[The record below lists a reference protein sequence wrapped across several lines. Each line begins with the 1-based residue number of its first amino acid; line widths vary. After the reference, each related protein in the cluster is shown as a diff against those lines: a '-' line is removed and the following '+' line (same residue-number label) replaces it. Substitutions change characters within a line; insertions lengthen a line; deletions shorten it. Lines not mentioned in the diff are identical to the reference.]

1 MRIGHAYLI
10 SGFQVTASVQ
20 YCRRRR
26 HHAAASFRRPSFPL
40 IPGAMVAFTWR
51 RRRRRR
57 RRQRHS
63 RWRWWHSALA
73 VVATLLFAI
82 HNWVYR
88 QVLVV
93 VVFGNGP
100 EEGKQQPRGLFER
113 RFHSS
118 FVTRTWWRSFLSSR
132 PSLPIYPRGE

>member
-20 YCRRRR
+20 YCHRRR
-26 HHAAASFRRPSFPL
+26 HNAAASFRRPSFPL
-40 IPGAMVAFTWR
+40 IPGAMVAFTW

-82 HNWVYR
+82 RNWVYR

-100 EEGKQQPRGLFER
+100 DEGKQQPRGLFER

>member
-57 RRQRHS
+57 RQRHS

-82 HNWVYR
+82 RNWVYR